1 MFHKLFN
8 FFLSSFNVFMSGKY
22 CLYRYKGTSV
32 GEFCVWEAYD
42 VKMSFATIQ
51 NAGDNAY
58 TWCLN

>member
-1 MFHKLFN
+1 MF
-8 FFLSSFNVFMSGKY
+8 SCRGKY